1 MLSLSCFWVLNK
13 KVTASLLSYL
23 PRNQVQLSAQSTQE
37 KDQSVCHF
45 LRLVTLTR
53 TRKTSSWLTIS
64 MDLTERERWHDSSSE
79 DEKRPM
85 DDALDALKH
94 FRKGLAS
101 LESAMCHYTTEFEQT
116 DPCDTKRH
124 PFKQQFENT
133 FEGTLFTCFYSRR
146 LDVFPAI
153 VR

>member
-1 MLSLSCFWVLNK
+1 MILSAK
-13 KVTASLLSYL
+13 QTGDSLLSYL
-23 PRNQVQLSAQSTQE
+23 PRYQVQDLGSKHAR
-37 KDQSVCHF
+37 KDQST
-45 LRLVTLTR
+45 VTLTW
-53 TRKTSSWLTIS
+53 TRKTSSWLT

-101 LESAMCHYTTEFEQT
+101 LESAMCHYTTEFEPT

-133 FEGTLFTCFYSRR
+133 YQGSHFTCFYSRR
-146 LDVFPAI
+146 LHVFPVK